1 MSYNLLIEDLNISLI
16 TQSNIIN
23 KYYNDI
29 ININSKII
37 SIQDNINTILS
48 NPLDKLISKLLTDI
62 SSLPQPVYNFALD
75 LPDIYFDP
83 SSNNSIIQIIQRSK
97 NTVFNTNKLILQND
111 FTLKFNDMDKLFRV
125 KYNNNNVSNLVVYI
139 YGFQDEIIDVI
150 ETNIQNISHY
160 IANIYNY
167 DVSLNKND
175 DLDIVNLI
183 IKEEEN
189 YKLLVI
195 DGRNMRI
202 LSSVNIN
209 ILGDNPYD
217 HPIGTPYID
226 PGFTATDNLGRIVNV
241 ITTNNVDINNIG
253 TYNVIYTATDL
264 SGNDVQQKRIVNV
277 I

>member
-1 MSYNLLIEDLNISLI
+1 MSYNLLIEDLNISLT

-48 NPLDKLISKLLTDI
+48 NPLDKLINKLLNDVSNLAQT
-62 SSLPQPVYNFALD
+62 SYNFALD

-83 SSNNSIIQIIQRSK
+83 SVNDNIIQIIQRSK
-97 NTVFNTNKLILQND
+97 NTVFNTNKLILKND

-139 YGFQDEIIDVI
+139 YGFEDEIIDVI

-160 IANIYNY
+160 IANIYTY

-195 DGRNMRI
+195 DGRTMRI

-209 ILGDNPYD
+209 ILGDNPYY
-217 HPIGTPYID
+217 HSIGTPYVD

-241 ITTNNVDINNIG
+241 ITTNNIDINNIG
-253 TYNVIYTATDL
+253 SYNVIYTATDL

>member
-16 TQSNIIN
+16 TQSNVIN

-48 NPLDKLISKLLTDI
+48 NPLDKLINKLLTDI
-62 SSLPQPVYNFALD
+62 SNLAKPSYNFALD

-83 SSNNSIIQIIQRSK
+83 SVNDNIIQIIQRSK
-97 NTVFNTNKLILQND
+97 NTVFNTNKLILNND
-111 FTLKFNDMDKLFRV
+111 FTLRFNDMDKLFRV
-125 KYNNNNVSNLVVYI
+125 KYNNSNVSNLVVYI
-139 YGFQDEIIDVI
+139 YGFEDEIIDVI

-160 IANIYNY
+160 IANIYTY

-195 DGRNMRI
+195 DGRTMRI

-209 ILGDNPYD
+209 ILGDNPYY
-217 HPIGTPYID
+217 HPFGTPYVD

-241 ITTNNVDINNIG
+241 ITSNNIDINNIG